1 MIGKSMPTTPDHNDA
16 NLILRLYE
24 LRREERMRKARAW
37 YLSSF
42 TFKTVEEFF
51 QAFPM
56 GTEENASARM
66 VLTYWDMVASF
77 LNSGVLDRELFYK
90 SGNELLFAY
99 LRFAHLMEGTRAI
112 YGDPTAYSE
121 LEQAGEA
128 MIEWKKSRSPEG
140 FEAFRKRVRGE

>member
-1 MIGKSMPTTPDHNDA
+1 MSNMPDHNDA

-42 TFKTVEEFF
+42 TFKTVEEFLT
-51 QAFPM
+51 ACPM
-56 GTEENASARM
+56 GGEESASARM
-66 VLTYWDMVASF
+66 VLSYWDMVSSF

-90 SGNELLFAY
+90 SGNELLFTY
-99 LRFAHLMEGTRAI
+99 LRFSHLLSATREM

-121 LEQAGEA
+121 LEQAGDA
-128 MIEWKKSRSPEG
+128 MIEWKKSRSLEG